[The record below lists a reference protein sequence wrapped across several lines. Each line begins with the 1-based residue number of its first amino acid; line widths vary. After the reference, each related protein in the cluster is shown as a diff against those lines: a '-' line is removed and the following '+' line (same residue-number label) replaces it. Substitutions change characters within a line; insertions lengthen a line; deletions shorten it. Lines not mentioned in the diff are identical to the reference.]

1 MRNRQKG
8 NSRVF
13 SERVLIARELLWR
26 ARKRGFAAKKSYFVA
41 CPPFFSDISV
51 VLLVVDCSRT
61 RGGARNFPTGAES
74 SDEGA
79 KIWFSGYHKCQKYP
93 K

>member
-1 MRNRQKG
+1 MFIMHPDSPRSPEVFTERSF
-8 NSRVF
+8 NSPRPTGIFKMNANVF
-13 SERVLIARELLWR
+13 STRL
-26 ARKRGFAAKKSYFVA
+26 GY
-41 CPPFFSDISV
+41 
-51 VLLVVDCSRT
+51 

-93 K
+93 KKLLFTFQRGLACSDEGL